1 MRKNKI
7 VLIALL
13 VLVMFP
19 GILTTVSLRA
29 GEEEG
34 DDGFSGSFML
44 GYRTVDV
51 DGVETKYMEDI
62 NLEKGPRL
70 FHLKLFYTPEGKL
83 KKLFDRFDLRVTH
96 FGGDPFESFSVD
108 VVKYGKYKFKYQRRK
123 STYFYSDILE
133 GHDFHRFDFDRVND
147 SGLLKVWLGKNAHAY
162 VNVNRW
168 TKKGNSTTSLDINR
182 VEFEYDK
189 AIDEDSTEIT
199 LGVDYT
205 GKGFSIVLQETIQD
219 FENANSFFL
228 PGYADGGAGASYP
241 SALLYFILNMPY
253 DMEGNSHTAKFSAN
267 PFKNF
272 LVRGSAQIT
281 RQDTKMSYYED
292 AAGIDYL
299 GGTFM
304 YSNGGSGDFTRKI
317 NTYDVDF
324 SYILSRKLALV
335 GALHYD
341 TFEQTGS
348 FTVNAETTPME
359 LKYEAGGGEGGIR
372 FQPSAKLGIT
382 VGCRFERRDVEDA
395 VEIEEENAPT
405 DRSGFF
411 ANIKLKLS
419 SAFRLTADYQNGTY
433 KNPFTLVSP
442 TDYNRFR
449 LTARFKAKQFYIN
462 ASYLL
467 NKSKND
473 DDNTNW
479 ESTRNRLNLR
489 FGYHGKTVTFFAGYA
504 LIDVTREGDRAI
516 YYPPAWSGGEGT
528 FLWDIMFEGKSN
540 LFDAYISF
548 SLGKAW
554 GLGGYF
560 NSYKNTG
567 SWELS
572 RTTLKL
578 FLEYAS
584 PGGLIGQLGYRLVDF
599 KEEDPGLNDYKANI
613 FEISFGYKW

>member
-1 MRKNKI
+1 MRINKI
-7 VLIALL
+7 LLIAM
-13 VLVMFP
+13 VVMFL
-19 GILTTVSLRA
+19 GSLTTVSLRA
-29 GEEEG
+29 GEEKKG

-133 GHDFHRFDFDRVND
+133 GHDFHTFDFDRVND
-147 SGLLKVWLGKNAHAY
+147 SGLLKVWLGKNVHAY

-199 LGVDYT
+199 LGVDYA
-205 GKGFSIVLQETIQD
+205 GKGFSIVLEEKIQD

-228 PGYADGGAGASYP
+228 PGYADGGADARYP

-317 NTYDVDF
+317 NAYDVDF
-324 SYILSRKLALV
+324 SYILSSKLALV
-335 GALHYD
+335 GAFHYD

-348 FTVNAETTPME
+348 FTVNAETKPME
-359 LKYEAGGGEGGIR
+359 LKYEAGGGQGGIR
-372 FQPSAKLGIT
+372 FQPSARFGMTI
-382 VGCRFERRDVEDA
+382 GYRFERRDVEDA

-411 ANIKLKLS
+411 GNIKLKLS
-419 SAFRLTADYQNGTY
+419 ESFRLTADYQNGTY

-449 LTARFKAKQFYIN
+449 LTAKFKAKQFYIN

-479 ESTRNRLNLR
+479 ESTRNRFNLR
-489 FGYHGKTVTFFAGYA
+489 FGYHSKTVTFFAGYA

-528 FLWDIMFEGKSN
+528 FLWDIMVEVKSN

-554 GLGGYF
+554 RLGGYF

-572 RTTLKL
+572 RSTLKL
-578 FLEYAS
+578 FLEYAC

-599 KEEDPGLNDYKANI
+599 KEEDLSLNDYKANI